1 MLPCC
6 SSKFYAVNF
15 VLSSLD
21 VPEDKCAA
29 MFDVH
34 LKKNKPKHFKDFLS
48 DLQSL
53 AFELLVCLQNL
64 VALNKLVEL
73 EGLELTVL
81 RH

>member
-6 SSKFYAVNF
+6 TSKFCAVNF

-21 VPEDKCAA
+21 VPEDKCAV

-34 LKKNKPKHFKDFLS
+34 LKKKTKHFKDFLS

-53 AFELLVCLQNL
+53 DFELLVCLQKL
-64 VALNKLVEL
+64 AALNKLVEL

-81 RH
+81 RR